1 MVLSSFGYKEPG
13 WDLTELSPLK
23 SVNLLVA
30 KNATGK
36 TRAIRAL
43 QNVTAF
49 LQQKETYGGSRTF
62 ETELVFRDSEDSEF
76 RLDYSFGVKDS
87 VVEKERLS
95 VNGHILIQRS
105 KTIAKYD
112 KTTINPPSEKL
123 IVQVR
128 RDQNLYPEIEKLML
142 WAEGVISVSC
152 SDINPFTII
161 MTNKFL
167 NPWGFSELVESLQ
180 PKELK
185 KVLSC
190 SKELGYNITDIRTI
204 EATAGIKLV
213 QVKERYISNNM
224 VDIQLSSGMLRTLYL
239 LCFMSVVKH
248 NQKLSLLLIDDIGE
262 GLDYRRSTD
271 LGRLIFADC
280 AKNGLQ
286 LIASSNDAFM
296 MDVVD
301 IANWQILRRKGT
313 RISVINQSTNPDLFR
328 SFRMTGL
335 SNFDLFSSDFI
346 DGFLNRES

>member
-13 WDLTELSPLK
+13 WDLSELAPLK

-36 TRAIRAL
+36 TRTIRAL

-49 LQQKETYGGSRTF
+49 LQQKENYGGIRTF
-62 ETELVFRDSEDSEF
+62 ETKLVFQDFENSEF
-76 RLDYSFGVKDS
+76 RLEYSFGLKDG
-87 VVEKERLS
+87 VVEKERLT
-95 VNGHILIQRS
+95 VNGHVLITRS
-105 KTIAKYD
+105 KTIAKYQKD
-112 KTTINPPSEKL
+112 TINPPSEKL

-128 RDQNLYPEIEKLML
+128 RDKNSYPEIEQLMQ
-142 WAEGVISVSC
+142 WAEGVTSVSC

-161 MTNKFL
+161 ITNKFL
-167 NPWGFSELVESLQ
+167 NPWGFSELVEALTPQ
-180 PKELK
+180 ELK

-190 SKELGYNITDIRTI
+190 AKRLGYNITSIKTI

-224 VDIQLSSGMLRTLYL
+224 VDVQLSSGMLRTLYL
-239 LCFMSVVKH
+239 LCFIYVVKH
-248 NQKLSLLLIDDIGE
+248 SSKLSMLLVDDMGE
-262 GLDYRRSTD
+262 GLDYRRSKD
-271 LGRLIFADC
+271 LGNLIFNDC
-280 AKNGLQ
+280 EKNGLQ

-313 RISVINQSTNPDLFR
+313 KVSVINQSKSPKLFS

-346 DGFLNRES
+346 DEFLKLK